1 MFPDDESDSRSVVW
15 IQVHTSLP
23 PSLLPSLFPSL
34 FAPLPPSPSPCF
46 KPAVPVTRA
55 PLQGKNFEQQQ
66 ATVDAFLDMVDEDE
80 VYDVY
85 EEHTEGATARNIGN
99 NQPQKDSEAD
109 NFAIS

>member
-1 MFPDDESDSRSVVW
+1 MFPDDESDARSVVW

-23 PSLLPSLFPSL
+23 PSLPLLSLFPSL
-34 FAPLPPSPSPCF
+34 CTPLPPSPSLFF
-46 KPAVPVTRA
+46 KPAVTRA

-66 ATVDAFLDMVDEDE
+66 ATVDAFLDMVGEDE

-99 NQPQKDSEAD
+99 NQPQRDSGEQ